1 MDPRLADL
9 LQKTSLYGTL
19 AMYYEHIDPEKH
31 IYFYKKHINYEMQLV
46 QLYWAL
52 HGTMESPY
60 GRENYPV

>member
-1 MDPRLADL
+1 MDPRLAEL

-31 IYFYKKHINYEMQLV
+31 IYFYKKHFHYETQLV

-52 HGTMESPY
+52 QGTMQSPY
-60 GRENYPV
+60 GREDYPV